1 MENNITQEMRSE
13 LRQSLKRAWVD
24 AYHYLIPKSSE
35 NRAQERLDILKG
47 WLEWA
52 DMGIVDDSMFSVL
65 IGYTLAEH
73 VIPCDFND
81 YGMDKLQSVYL
92 EEAIAAL
99 REVVEFEEKVD
110 AE

>member
-13 LRQSLKRAWVD
+13 LRDSLKRAWVD

-35 NRAQERLDILKG
+35 NDVQERLEVLKG

-52 DMGIVDDSMFSVL
+52 DTGIVDDSMFSIL

-73 VIPCDFND
+73 VIPCDFNA
-81 YGMDKLQSVYL
+81 YGMDKLQTVYL

-99 REVVEFEEKVD
+99 REVVQFEEKVD